1 MRPARIIAAVG
12 FAAAIAVIGCS
23 AHSTAT
29 RPSPA
34 PQPSAAAGPPK
45 PSPATTPLPGP
56 GPGTPPPGGG
66 PSGGRPATDRCNASA
81 VAGSVQGSEGAAGTI
96 WYTIRLRNT
105 STRTCTVKGVPEV
118 RLLDTQSR
126 PVTAPSVPDRRPA
139 GSLVVL
145 RPQQAARFVFAEPN
159 ACEDTVAGSRLSVRL
174 TSGRG
179 AVVVPLG
186 AATRFGTCRRITVRA
201 LEGPTRTTFTPA
213 DRIADPQLAAD
224 HLVAAWVGRDRGAA
238 RQRTSRAVTDQL
250 FRNTP
255 PDRQPRS
262 QPCRLVELG
271 VYLCSYPLG
280 RLAELNV
287 WVRGGASVGYGVSAV
302 ELVD

>member
-1 MRPARIIAAVG
+1 MRPARIITTVV
-12 FAAAIAVIGCS
+12 FAAAIAITGCS

-34 PQPSAAAGPPK
+34 PQPPAAASPPK
-45 PSPATTPLPGP
+45 PVPTTTPPPDPGP
-56 GPGTPPPGGG
+56 GAPPPAGG
-66 PSGGRPATDRCNASA
+66 PSGDRPSTDRCSASA
-81 VAGSVQGSEGAAGTI
+81 LAGSVQGTDGAAGTI
-96 WYTIRLRNT
+96 WYSIRLRNT
-105 STRTCTVKGVPEV
+105 STRICTAKGVPEV
-118 RLLDTQSR
+118 RLLDAQGR
-126 PVTAPSVPDRRPA
+126 PVTAPSVPDRRP
-139 GSLVVL
+139 GWSLVVL

-159 ACEDTVAGSRLSVRL
+159 GCEDTVAGSRLSVRPP
-174 TSGRG
+174 SGQG

-186 AATRFGTCRRITVRA
+186 AETRFGTCRRITVQA
-201 LEGPTRTTFTPA
+201 LQGPTRTPFTPA

-224 HLVAAWVGRDRGAA
+224 HLVAAWVGRDRGGA
-238 RQRTSRAVTDQL
+238 RRLTSQAVTDQL

-255 PDRQPRS
+255 PARQPES

-280 RLAELNV
+280 RLAELDV

-302 ELVD
+302 EFVD